1 MENWRNFACLWHYVL
16 SSNRDI
22 NTQSSVTDSS
32 PPKLCLC
39 STVRNA
45 QGALI
50 VEFSVN
56 RISEHLGAS
65 TVYLI
70 LTLVDGRDM
79 MRCADTDRRPLS
91 PDPGNGTLS
100 D

>member
-1 MENWRNFACLWHYVL
+1 M
-16 SSNRDI
+16 
-22 NTQSSVTDSS
+22 
-32 PPKLCLC
+32 
-39 STVRNA
+39 
-45 QGALI
+45 

-65 TVYLI
+65 TVYQI
-70 LTLVDGRDM
+70 LTLADGRDM